1 MMHRFL
7 AQTRHNRRAERRD
20 GTDDGASRAREWIM
34 VEQAKSFARDD
45 SGAVSAEWV
54 VLVAGVVML
63 CVAAFFSMESGTLDL
78 AQGTSDHLT
87 GTSD

>member
-1 MMHRFL
+1 
-7 AQTRHNRRAERRD
+7 
-20 GTDDGASRAREWIM
+20 
-34 VEQAKSFARDD
+34 
-45 SGAVSAEWV
+45 